1 MHSNHENLKK
11 LRDEKNIFFDEKN
24 DVTSPYYLSVSPAV
38 TRLTVYRRL
47 QVRIGR
53 RRRTRDYRPIQKMR
67 AVFSKNF
74 EKAGYSNHFSDFSGL
89 DLMFAEAHARG
100 FAPL

>member
-1 MHSNHENLKK
+1 MHSDHENLEK
-11 LRDEKNIFFDEKN
+11 LRDEKIFFSIKN

-47 QVRIGR
+47 QVRIARPR
-53 RRRTRDYRPIQKMR
+53 RPSDYRPIREMR
-67 AVFSKNF
+67 AVFLKNLKF
-74 EKAGYSNHFSDFSGL
+74 LCTSTQVSDFSGL